1 MDIYGIVFKENGKV
15 YDFLSDGTKF
25 EKNDY
30 VIVETEKGIQLGK
43 VFSLKQTIGKEK
55 DFKTIVRKAT
65 TEDYDSYL
73 NNLTASKECLNI
85 AKIEAEKLKLPM
97 NIIDCNYTL
106 DRKRLSFNFIS
117 DGRVDFRELVKVL
130 AAKFKTRIELYQI
143 GVRDKAREIGGLG
156 QCGNQLC
163 CTKFLNNMGT
173 ISINMAKNQNIALNP
188 SKINGACGRLLCCLA
203 YEDDLYVENK
213 SNMPNF
219 SDEVV
224 IDGVKGKVI
233 SVDVLNRRYKVYIN
247 DEVREIKVD

>member
-1 MDIYGIVFKENGKV
+1 MDIYGIIFKENGKI

-25 EKNDY
+25 DKNDR
-30 VIVETEKGIQLGK
+30 VVVETEKGMQLGK
-43 VFSLKQTIGKEK
+43 VFSVKQNIGKERELK
-55 DFKTIVRKAT
+55 RIIRKAT
-65 TEDYDSYL
+65 KEDYDTYL
-73 NNLTASKECLNI
+73 NNLAASKECLNI
-85 AKIEAEKLKLPM
+85 AKIEAEKLNIPM
-97 NIIDCNYTL
+97 NIIDSSYTL
-106 DRKRLSFNFIS
+106 DRKRLSFNFVA

-130 AAKFKTRIELYQI
+130 ASKFKTRIELYQI

-156 QCGNQLC
+156 QCGNELC
-163 CTKFLNNMGT
+163 CTKFLNNMET

-219 SDEVV
+219 GDEVE

-233 SVDVLNRRYKVYIN
+233 SVDILNRRYKVYIN
-247 DEVREIKVD
+247 DEIKEIKVD